1 MGCDIHLA
9 VEVRDGSGW
18 QRAEPFE
25 PNPYARFVDEP
36 AEVRQRWYHDRNY
49 RLFAMLADVR
59 NGRGTAGVDTGDR
72 LIPIDE
78 PRGLPDDVSKE
89 VYEDSAKWGV
99 DGHSHSHFTLAELL
113 AVDWWGTE
121 SVNRGWVDPPRDGW
135 GRFKDEADWLAWTTR
150 ALAGGYYSASIS
162 GGVGGQ
168 SVVAKHLDGTVT
180 LGDTARSSLFRG
192 RTPVATAETKPTVYE
207 VEWRCSWAQDAG
219 ANWFQLLARMGGVM
233 VARGVSPQN
242 VRIVFW
248 FDN

>member
-99 DGHSHSHFTLAELL
+99 DGHSHSHFTLAEVARRGLVGNRERQPGLGGSSPGRLGPIQGRGRLAGMDHQGSRRGLL
-113 AVDWWGTE
+113 QRFDLRRRWWSERCRQASRRHGH
-121 SVNRGWVDPPRDGW
+121 
-135 GRFKDEADWLAWTTR
+135 
-150 ALAGGYYSASIS
+150 AGGYS
-162 GGVGGQ
+162 
-168 SVVAKHLDGTVT
+168 SVQPFPGPHP
-180 LGDTARSSLFRG
+180 RG
-192 RTPVATAETKPTVYE
+192 NR
-207 VEWRCSWAQDAG
+207 
-219 ANWFQLLARMGGVM
+219 
-233 VARGVSPQN
+233 
-242 VRIVFW
+242 
-248 FDN
+248 